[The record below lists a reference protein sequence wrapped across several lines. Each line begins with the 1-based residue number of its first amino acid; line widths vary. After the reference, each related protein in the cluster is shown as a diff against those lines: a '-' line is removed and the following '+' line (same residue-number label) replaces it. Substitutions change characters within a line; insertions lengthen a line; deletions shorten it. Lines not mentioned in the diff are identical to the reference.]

1 MSNIDS
7 KVGDNFIAT
16 WFYREDKD
24 DCSAYPNVAMS
35 SCSAKFYELYL
46 KSAIDFFV
54 SARLFNPSARLLFFT
69 NIPSA
74 ELEEWRVDGVN
85 IRTIFKGLDVRVVN
99 VSLTRKT
106 PADWFSYWRNQFYLL
121 DMLDYFKVELGSADK
136 FILLDSDCVFTNSA
150 DPIFDAIEDA
160 GVLNLNIGYSRNEK
174 INGITLD
181 DMREIYSQI
190 YGEKISPEKFFYSG
204 GEFVAM
210 KASLLGS
217 FMSEADSLWSEN
229 FERYKRGRI
238 KLNEAAHFLS
248 LLYFRN
254 GKVNDIS
261 GKGFIKRMWTF
272 GARNICDGD
281 ENTIIWHLPGEKKY
295 GLPRLFSWLKN
306 RDFICGKNDFVKAA
320 SSYCMIPKKNFGALA
335 MRYFAALFYK
345 ARKVFGRS

>member
-229 FERYKRGRI
+229 FELYKRGQI
-238 KLNEAAHFLS
+238 KLNEEAHVMS
-248 LLYFRN
+248 LLAEHLGIRN
-254 GKVNDIS
+254 ADANRYV
-261 GKGFIKRMWTF
+261 KRMWTTPKF
-272 GARNICDGD
+272 NNVRPGD
-281 ENTIIWHLPGEKKY
+281 EDYAVWHLPYEKKR
-295 GLPRLFSWLKN
+295 GLHGLYRLFL
-306 RDFICGKNDFVKAA
+306 RDG
-320 SSYCMIPKKNFGALA
+320 GA
-335 MRYFAALFYK
+335 MRDEAAFWKRAGAYTGIPRIGMGKRLRDRMITLWMK
-345 ARKVFGRS
+345 LK